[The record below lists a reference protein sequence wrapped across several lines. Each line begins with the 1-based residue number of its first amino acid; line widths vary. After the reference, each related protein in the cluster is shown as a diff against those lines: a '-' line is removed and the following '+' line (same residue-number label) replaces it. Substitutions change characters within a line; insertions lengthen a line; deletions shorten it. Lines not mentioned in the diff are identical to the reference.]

1 MRARETI
8 GASFR
13 CSPQSSIV
21 KTIRCPL
28 HLQRVYSENLVIVVL
43 VGQPTL
49 SDATQAFWPISSRRV
64 PAPLAGTMRREFDN
78 FRFGRR
84 PAMDHPA
91 LHSTDDVQFCRIN
104 DLLR

>member
-1 MRARETI
+1 MF
-8 GASFR
+8 GNFLFR
-13 CSPQSSIV
+13 FVAQLPIESGEIA
-21 KTIRCPL
+21 PL

-49 SDATQAFWPISSRRV
+49 SDATQAFWPISYRRV
-64 PAPLAGTMRREFDN
+64 PAPLAGTMRRECDN